1 MENSANSKRR
11 APGRSLI
18 SILGAG
24 FRDAKRAHALIQ
36 KFFLQ
41 STFDRQFC
49 LGLLSLTRNQDAS
62 WELRRLAVLMLENQ
76 ILKLD
81 PQSLDDFDFL
91 FVNLGLKQRLG
102 SQNPLHDWL
111 LKEGYSTIN
120 LAEFIREFRNRLQR
134 LNRIHHGIRGK
145 NTTQAALADF
155 IHLSRR
161 DCKLTLA
168 RYLFTPEEVV
178 EEILRQLRVT
188 GGIRDLNVHQ
198 PRFVDDESRH
208 AVKTLPSFEAEIL
221 KMLCESSDVYWVTD
235 ATSAEINSLLEYP
248 AGTVVLVIKPPGS
261 DLEFEIKRAG
271 RRGKSALSV
280 VYARDGYTV
289 PPSHRLDGGSMQGML
304 RYEANSASRLRL
316 IYRLVH
322 QTEPPMPGY
331 LSRTTVYLIPTKDDS
346 VPPSSYFT
354 EPQFFG
360 PGFKEMRAAMAHC
373 VAAFKDE
380 DQANLPQLAGDLAIT
395 AEFLSHVAPTQA
407 ILSNTSAFRLDKLAN
422 YLSNDGD
429 QIYFND
435 IGLSTNKPD
444 DARRLADELLE
455 EILGCYRPP
464 KARFKSYETYL
475 EAALSLAENRSRA
488 NQVYLSLVQQIGKF
502 WGTLLALRGHSGGES
517 FVARNVGLKTV
528 WRHGEWH
535 VQVIFMD
542 HDALW
547 LPTSEDDYFYPE
559 SGIKSM
565 VADERY
571 VWERERPNHFKASEL
586 GCLNRIYRVE
596 KDLDAK
602 GRAYGLEALRAAY
615 KKTQHEL
622 LTNEVLKKLFDK
634 RFLDRLLDWDNL
646 VEDYFRINGDREAA
660 ARWRR
665 AEKKR
670 WHNKGCGRNAFKTSL
685 KIVEKNQEFLERY
698 YELFANSNPISM
710 VACS

>member
-1 MENSANSKRR
+1 MSAVD
-11 APGRSLI
+11 
-18 SILGAG
+18 AG
-24 FRDAKRAHALIQ
+24 FRDASKAHALLQ
-36 KFFLQ
+36 DFLDQ
-41 STFDRQFC
+41 SKFDRQLC
-49 LGLLSLTRNQDAS
+49 LRLLRLIRNQDAS

-76 ILKLD
+76 VLKLD
-81 PQSLDDFDFL
+81 PKSLDDFDFL
-91 FVNLGLKQRLG
+91 FVNLGLKQSLG
-102 SQNPLHDWL
+102 PKQPLRNSL
-111 LKEGYSTIN
+111 LKEGYSTTV
-120 LAEFIREFRNRLQR
+120 LAQFIPEFRSRLQR
-134 LNRIHHGIRGK
+134 LQRVHEGIRGK
-145 NTTQAALADF
+145 NTTETALENF
-155 IHLSRR
+155 LHLSKR

-198 PRFVDDESRH
+198 PRFVDQESRR
-208 AVKTLPSFEAEIL
+208 AMESLPDFEAEIL
-221 KMLCESSDVYWVTD
+221 KKLCESSNVYWVTD

-271 RRGKSALSV
+271 RRGRAALSV

-322 QTEPPMPGY
+322 QAEPPMPGY
-331 LSRTTVYLIPTKDDS
+331 LSRTTVYLIPAKDDA
-346 VPPSSYFT
+346 VPATSYFT
-354 EPQFFG
+354 EPHFFG
-360 PGFKEMRAAMAHC
+360 PGFKDMRWAMAHC

-380 DQANLPQLAGDLAIT
+380 DQANLPQCPGDLALT

-422 YLSNDGD
+422 YLSKKGD
-429 QIYFND
+429 QIYFKD
-435 IGLSTNKPD
+435 IGSSTNKPD

-455 EILGCYRPP
+455 EILGYYQPP
-464 KARFKSYETYL
+464 KVRFKSYDSYS
-475 EAALSLAENRSRA
+475 EAAFSLEVNRSRA
-488 NQVYLSLVQQIGKF
+488 DQVYLSLVHQIGKF

-517 FVARNVGLKTV
+517 FVARNVGLKSM
-528 WRHGEWH
+528 WHHGEWR
-535 VQVIFMD
+535 VQLIFMD

-565 VADERY
+565 VADELY
-571 VWERERPNHFKASEL
+571 VWERGKPDHFKRSEL
-586 GCLNRIYRVE
+586 GCLNRIYRVGAE
-596 KDLDAK
+596 LDAEGQAHAFQSLK
-602 GRAYGLEALRAAY
+602 AAY
-615 KKTQHEL
+615 RKTQHQM
-622 LTNEVLKKLFDK
+622 LTNPVLKRLFDK
-634 RFLDRLLDWDNL
+634 RFLDRLLDWDQL
-646 VEDYFRINGDREAA
+646 VTDYFQINGDRAAA

-685 KIVEKNQEFLERY
+685 EIVEKNQGFLERY
-698 YELFANSNPISM
+698 YELFANSNPKSM
-710 VACS
+710 VASS